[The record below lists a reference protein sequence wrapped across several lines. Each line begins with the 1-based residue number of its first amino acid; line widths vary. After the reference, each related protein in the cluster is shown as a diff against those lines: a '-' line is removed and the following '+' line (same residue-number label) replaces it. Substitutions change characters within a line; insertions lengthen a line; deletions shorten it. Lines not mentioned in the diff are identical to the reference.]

1 MTKDELDEWM
11 YQRGFRPLETL
22 RSPKAPRR
30 VSPEEAAKI
39 RLWLKKRWEVL
50 ARVILEV
57 RIGKI
62 TIEEGR
68 RRLNETR
75 ERLAEEFGMG
85 PGKRTPPRDAPRVL
99 DVNPA
104 TGIGADNATGVQSEG
119 HRPEDCEATD
129 PGVVH

>member
-75 ERLAEEFGMG
+75 ERLAEEPWGR
-85 PGKRTPPRDAPRVL
+85 P
-99 DVNPA
+99 
-104 TGIGADNATGVQSEG
+104 DNATGEQPER
-119 HRPEDCEATD
+119 HRPEDGETTD

>member
-22 RSPKAPRR
+22 RSPKEPRR
-30 VSPEEAAKI
+30 VTPEEAAKI
-39 RLWLKKRWEVL
+39 RLWIKKRGEVL

-57 RIGKI
+57 RAEKI

-68 RRLNETR
+68 KRLNETR
-75 ERLAEEFGMG
+75 EKLAEELLGR
-85 PGKRTPPRDAPRVL
+85 P
-99 DVNPA
+99 
-104 TGIGADNATGVQSEG
+104 DNATGEQSEG
-119 HRPEDCEATD
+119 HRPEDGQTTD